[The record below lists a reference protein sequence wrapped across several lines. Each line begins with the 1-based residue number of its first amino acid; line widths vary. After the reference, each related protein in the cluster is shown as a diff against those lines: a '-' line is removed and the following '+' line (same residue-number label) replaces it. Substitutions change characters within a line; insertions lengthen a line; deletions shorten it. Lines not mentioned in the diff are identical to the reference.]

1 MSFPHFCLL
10 ALVFVVMAL
19 SDSSSRTWLGYV
31 TAEIVHKCITLCAEE
46 CLACT
51 NRVTCPLLHYHN
63 ELNLKD
69 KIQRYLGRVVIDL
82 EQLFDQ
88 FILQF
93 GWFALNRQQYVQLAE
108 IFLNVSTPEA
118 IMYGKYITH
127 QNERAIYGLPDVAT
141 PPVSAYTID
150 EDPNSVS
157 QEKKSSKRKPQSTE
171 KQGKAKRCKKQSAI
185 QETLP
190 GDSL

>member
-1 MSFPHFCLL
+1 MG
-10 ALVFVVMAL
+10 L
-19 SDSSSRTWLGYV
+19 SDSSSRIWLGYV
-31 TAEIVHKCITLCAEE
+31 TAEVVHKCIALCAEE

-93 GWFALNRQQYVQLAE
+93 GWFALNRQHYIQLAD
-108 IFLNVSTPEA
+108 IFLSVSTPEA

-127 QNERAIYGLPDVAT
+127 QNERAIYGQLDVLT
-141 PPVSAYTID
+141 PSAPAYASEEI
-150 EDPNSVS
+150 PNSES
-157 QEKKSSKRKPQSTE
+157 TEKKSSKRKPQPTE
-171 KQGKAKRCKKQSAI
+171 KQVKAKRGKKQSNI
-185 QETLP
+185 QDVTP
-190 GDSL
+190 GENV